1 MKKYLLITLLLII
14 SIMLSCSKDSVSS
27 GDLSGTTW
35 KHTYVDDSWD
45 EYILL
50 KFKTKT
56 TLEFWYKPFNYPLEK
71 DGDGI
76 YSIDGSKIT
85 IDDGTYSASGTIDKK
100 TISFVQSGELYTFV
114 KQ

>member
-1 MKKYLLITLLLII
+1 MKKNLLITLLLII
-14 SIMLSCSKDSVSS
+14 SIMLSCSKDSISS

-35 KHTYVDDSWD
+35 KHTYVDDNWD

-56 TLEFWYKPFNYPLEK
+56 TLEFWYKPYNYPLEI
-71 DGDGI
+71 GGEGI
-76 YSIDGSKIT
+76 YFIDGSKIT
-85 IDDGTYSASGTIDKK
+85 IDDGIDQVTGTIDKR
-100 TISFVQSGELYTFV
+100 TINFVQDGELYKFI